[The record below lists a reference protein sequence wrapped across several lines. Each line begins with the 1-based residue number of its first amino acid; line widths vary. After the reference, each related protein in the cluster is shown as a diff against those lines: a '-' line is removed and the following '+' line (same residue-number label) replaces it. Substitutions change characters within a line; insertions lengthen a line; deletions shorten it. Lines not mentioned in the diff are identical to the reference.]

1 MLLNLS
7 GVFAGSESLPFEYE
21 IDLSDL
27 EFSGCSSLKKPV
39 KIKGAAKNRAGV
51 VFIELTAE
59 YTISAPCDRCAA
71 DIERKESLPLTYVVV
86 QETEGEDTEDFVVA
100 EDQKVDL
107 DPLVRDDIVIR
118 YPSKLLCSPDCKG
131 LCPNCGKNLN
141 EGDCDC
147 ANEQTDPRLDALKA
161 FFD

>member
-21 IDLSDL
+21 MDLSDL

-147 ANEQTDPRLDALKA
+147 EKEQTDPRLDALKA

>member
-21 IDLSDL
+21 MDLSDL

-141 EGDCDC
+141 EGDCNC
-147 ANEQTDPRLDALKA
+147 AKEQTDPRLDALKA

>member
-21 IDLSDL
+21 MDLSDL

-86 QETEGEDTEDFVVA
+86 QETEGENTEDFVVA

-147 ANEQTDPRLDALKA
+147 AKEQTDPRLDALKA

>member
-21 IDLSDL
+21 MDLSDL

-86 QETEGEDTEDFVVA
+86 QETEGEDTEEFVVA

-147 ANEQTDPRLDALKA
+147 AKEQTDPRLDALKA

>member
-147 ANEQTDPRLDALKA
+147 AKEQTDPRLDALKA

>member
-141 EGDCDC
+141 EGNCDC
-147 ANEQTDPRLDALKA
+147 AKEQTDPRLDALKA

>member
-21 IDLSDL
+21 MDLSDL

-100 EDQKVDL
+100 EDQKVDI

-147 ANEQTDPRLDALKA
+147 AKEQTDPRLDALKA

>member
-21 IDLSDL
+21 MDLSDL

-39 KIKGAAKNRAGV
+39 KIKGVAKNRAGV

-147 ANEQTDPRLDALKA
+147 AKEQTDPRLDALKA

>member
-1 MLLNLS
+1 M
-7 GVFAGSESLPFEYE
+7 
-21 IDLSDL
+21 DLSDL

-147 ANEQTDPRLDALKA
+147 AKEQTDPRLDALKA
-161 FFD
+161 FFE

>member
-1 MLLNLS
+1 MFLNLS

-21 IDLSDL
+21 MDLSDL

-147 ANEQTDPRLDALKA
+147 AKEQTDPRLDALKA

>member
-21 IDLSDL
+21 MDLSDL

-59 YTISAPCDRCAA
+59 YTISAPCDCCAA

-147 ANEQTDPRLDALKA
+147 AKEQTDPRLDALKA

>member
-7 GVFAGSESLPFEYE
+7 GVFSGSESLPFEYE
-21 IDLSDL
+21 MDLSDL

-147 ANEQTDPRLDALKA
+147 AKEQTDPRLDALKA

>member
-21 IDLSDL
+21 MDLSDL

-86 QETEGEDTEDFVVA
+86 QETEGEDTEYIVVA
-100 EDQKVDL
+100 EDQNVDL

-147 ANEQTDPRLDALKA
+147 AKEQTDPRLDALKA

>member
-21 IDLSDL
+21 MDLSDL
-27 EFSGCSSLKKPV
+27 EFSECSSLKKPV

-147 ANEQTDPRLDALKA
+147 AKEQTDPRLDALKA

>member
-21 IDLSDL
+21 MDLSDL

-86 QETEGEDTEDFVVA
+86 QETEGEDTEVFVVA

-147 ANEQTDPRLDALKA
+147 AKEQTDPRLDALKA

>member
-21 IDLSDL
+21 MDLSDL

-71 DIERKESLPLTYVVV
+71 DNERKESLPLTYVVV

-147 ANEQTDPRLDALKA
+147 AKEQTDPRLDALKA

>member
-118 YPSKLLCSPDCKG
+118 YPSKLLCSPDWQRPLPK
-131 LCPNCGKNLN
+131 L
-141 EGDCDC
+141 
-147 ANEQTDPRLDALKA
+147 R
-161 FFD
+161 

>member
-21 IDLSDL
+21 MDLSDL

-147 ANEQTDPRLDALKA
+147 AKEQTDPRLDALKA

>member
-21 IDLSDL
+21 MDLSDL

-107 DPLVRDDIVIR
+107 APLVRDDIVIR

-147 ANEQTDPRLDALKA
+147 AKEQTDPRLDALKA

>member
-21 IDLSDL
+21 MDLSDL

-39 KIKGAAKNRAGV
+39 KIKGTAKNRAGV

-147 ANEQTDPRLDALKA
+147 AKEQTDPRLDALKA

>member
-21 IDLSDL
+21 MDLSDL

-141 EGDCDC
+141 EGDCGC
-147 ANEQTDPRLDALKA
+147 AKEQTDPRLDALKA

>member
-21 IDLSDL
+21 MDLSDL

-131 LCPNCGKNLN
+131 HCPNCGKNLH

-147 ANEQTDPRLDALKA
+147 AKEQTDPRLDALKA

>member
-21 IDLSDL
+21 MDLSDL

-100 EDQKVDL
+100 EYQKVDL

-147 ANEQTDPRLDALKA
+147 AKEQTDPRLDALKA

>member
-21 IDLSDL
+21 MDLSDL

-59 YTISAPCDRCAA
+59 HTISAPCDRCAA

-147 ANEQTDPRLDALKA
+147 AKEQTDPRLDALKA

>member
-21 IDLSDL
+21 MDLSDL

-71 DIERKESLPLTYVVV
+71 DIERKDSLPLTYVVV

-147 ANEQTDPRLDALKA
+147 AKEQTDPRLDALKA

>member
-21 IDLSDL
+21 MDLSDL
-27 EFSGCSSLKKPV
+27 EFSGYSSLKKPV

-59 YTISAPCDRCAA
+59 YTISSPCDRCAA

-147 ANEQTDPRLDALKA
+147 KKEQTDPRLDALKA

>member
-21 IDLSDL
+21 MDLSDL

-118 YPSKLLCSPDCKG
+118 YPSKLLCNPDCKG

-147 ANEQTDPRLDALKA
+147 AKEQTDPRLDALKA

>member
-21 IDLSDL
+21 MDLSDL

-147 ANEQTDPRLDALKA
+147 AKEQTDPKLDALKA

>member
-147 ANEQTDPRLDALKA
+147 AKEQTDPRLDALKA
-161 FFD
+161 FF

>member
-21 IDLSDL
+21 MDLSDL

-100 EDQKVDL
+100 EDQKVDI

-141 EGDCDC
+141 EGDCNC
-147 ANEQTDPRLDALKA
+147 AKEQTDPRLDALKA

>member
-21 IDLSDL
+21 MDLSDL

-59 YTISAPCDRCAA
+59 STISAPCDRCAA

-141 EGDCDC
+141 EGDCNC
-147 ANEQTDPRLDALKA
+147 AKEQTDPRLDALKA

>member
-21 IDLSDL
+21 MDLSDL

-59 YTISAPCDRCAA
+59 YAISAPCDRCAA

-147 ANEQTDPRLDALKA
+147 AKEQTDPRLDALKA

>member
-21 IDLSDL
+21 MDLSDL

-71 DIERKESLPLTYVVV
+71 DVERKESLPLTYVVV

-147 ANEQTDPRLDALKA
+147 AKEQTDPRLDALKA

>member
-71 DIERKESLPLTYVVV
+71 DIERKESLPLTCVVV

-147 ANEQTDPRLDALKA
+147 AKEQTDPRLDALKA